1 MTAFFALNFILQL
14 CFALVCLSLLY
25 PFSPAAGLNLL
36 RLALHIRA
44 RCLLGTPRVRDAASV
59 RQYDSNAAHSGI
71 DSPSTD
77 WICALC
83 GRHSHFNAPKMR

>member
-25 PFSPAAGLNLL
+25 PFSPAAGLNFTPP
-36 RLALHIRA
+36 RA
-44 RCLLGTPRVRDAASV
+44 VYLSALGTPRVRDAALM